1 MPKKSK
7 AQIEAALKKIT
18 EAHHIDAVMEAI
30 VKEMG
35 GIRRLAKVF
44 KEEFHGAVPGSPIKA
59 RMLDTLL
66 GMLENRSKVD
76 HSETLELIDD
86 EDLTRLHS
94 ELVEQL
100 MEGDED
106 AAG

>member
-1 MPKKSK
+1 MPKKSR
-7 AQIEAALKKIT
+7 AQIDAALKKIT

-35 GIRRLAKVF
+35 GIRKLARIF

-66 GMLENRSKVD
+66 GMLENRSKTD
-76 HSETLELIDD
+76 HSEALELVSD
-86 EDLTRLHS
+86 EDLARLA
-94 ELVEQL
+94 EQL
-100 MEGDED
+100 MEGEED
-106 AAG
+106 AGE